1 MNKIGSSETIRKTT
15 LCFTEYK
22 KNLVSH
28 KKSINKS
35 FLEWFIGFAEGDG
48 SFLVSND
55 DTTESG
61 VRLFFI
67 INQKE
72 EKVLYYIRSNLGFGK
87 VSTYT
92 SYSRYIVADRKS
104 IDRLIYLFN
113 GNLLLD
119 KTNARFALWLDARN
133 KYSLDEMVYKPKN
146 CPTPNILN
154 ISKIP
159 KHPEKVSGNFL
170 FPKHRFAMYGKSKK
184 CQGCQVTSPITSP
197 SNTTKGDVINKSKN
211 CFYPADQQHRFAM
224 YSQSVM
230 LASHESL
237 SDFFDGNAWL
247 SGFIDAEGCFNA
259 QHTVDKRYTLG
270 FRVRLRFILDQKYEY
285 SILKKICVFLQS
297 GLISTRKLP
306 PTEKGRDLCGM
317 YRYTSTH
324 MKSHQ
329 KLIEY
334 LNRYP
339 LHTKKKVAFYRWTTL
354 LYYMKNR
361 KNLPWQGKVLYRVK
375 NIIKNLHT

>member
-22 KNLVSH
+22 QNRVSH

-48 SFLVSND
+48 SFLVSN
-55 DTTESG
+55 E
-61 VRLFFI
+61 RLFFI

-119 KTNARFALWLDARN
+119 KTNARFVLWLDARN
-133 KYSLDEMVYKPKN
+133 KYSLGEMVYKPKI
-146 CPTPNILN
+146 CPTP
-154 ISKIP
+154 P
-159 KHPEKVSGNFL
+159 
-170 FPKHRFAMYGKSKK
+170 
-184 CQGCQVTSPITSP
+184 VTSPVTSP
-197 SNTTKGDVINKSKN
+197 SNTTKGGVINKSSI
-211 CFYPADQQHRFAM
+211 CLTSLTSLTSRRDVWDVWDVAM
-224 YSQSVM
+224 C
-230 LASHESL
+230 ESL

-247 SGFIDAEGCFNA
+247 SGFIDAEGCFNV

-297 GLISTRKLP
+297 GLISIRKLP
-306 PTEKGRDLCGM
+306 PTDNKSKICQGRDLCGM

-354 LYYMKNR
+354 LYYIKNR

>member
-22 KNLVSH
+22 QNLVSH

-48 SFLVSND
+48 SFLVSN
-55 DTTESG
+55 E
-61 VRLFFI
+61 RLFFI

-133 KYSLDEMVYKPKN
+133 KYSLDEMVYKPKI
-146 CPTPNILN
+146 CPTP
-154 ISKIP
+154 P
-159 KHPEKVSGNFL
+159 
-170 FPKHRFAMYGKSKK
+170 
-184 CQGCQVTSPITSP
+184 VTSPVTSP
-197 SNTTKGDVINKSKN
+197 SNTTKGGVINKSKI
-211 CFYPADQQHRFAM
+211 C
-224 YSQSVM
+224 QSVM
-230 LASHESL
+230 CESL

-247 SGFIDAEGCFNA
+247 SGFIDAEGCFNV

-285 SILKKICVFLQS
+285 SILKKICVILQS
-297 GLISTRKLP
+297 GLISIRKLP
-306 PTEKGRDLCGM
+306 PTDKFSKKVLSSAMYSQGRDLCGM

-339 LHTKKKVAFYRWTTL
+339 LHTKKKVAFYRWTLL
-354 LYYMKNR
+354 LYYIKNR

-375 NIIKNLHT
+375 NIIKNLHTVAF

>member
-22 KNLVSH
+22 QNTVSH

-35 FLEWFIGFAEGDG
+35 FLEWFIGFAEGNG

-55 DTTESG
+55 DTTEGG

-67 INQKE
+67 INQRE

-113 GNLLLD
+113 GNLLLN

-133 KYSLDEMVYKPKN
+133 KYSLDEMVYKPQI
-146 CPTPNILN
+146 CPTPA
-154 ISKIP
+154 
-159 KHPEKVSGNFL
+159 V
-170 FPKHRFAMYGKSKK
+170 R
-184 CQGCQVTSPITSP
+184 SPVTSP
-197 SNTTKGDVINKSKN
+197 SNTTKGSVN
-211 CFYPADQQHRFAM
+211 M
-224 YSQSVM
+224 SVM

-247 SGFIDAEGCFNA
+247 SGFIDAEGCFNV

-297 GLISTRKLP
+297 GLISIRKLAL
-306 PTEKGRDLCGM
+306 TETDRDLCGI

-334 LNRYP
+334 LKLYP
-339 LHTKKKVAFYRWTTL
+339 LHTKKKVAFYRWTLL
-354 LYYMKNR
+354 LYYIKNR

-375 NIIKNLHT
+375 NIIKNLHIVAFVAF